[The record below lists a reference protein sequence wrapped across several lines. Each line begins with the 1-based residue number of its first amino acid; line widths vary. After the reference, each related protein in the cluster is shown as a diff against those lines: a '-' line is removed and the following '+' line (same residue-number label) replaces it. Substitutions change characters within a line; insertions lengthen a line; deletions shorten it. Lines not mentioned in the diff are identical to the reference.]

1 MVKYLNEWLFT
12 KIDYE
17 NTYYIKDVLNEMINN
32 IINFVNRYD
41 EIKFCY
47 DMDTVKVKF
56 YHYIYDIYYLKN
68 QSNFDDSDD
77 MYEYFS
83 LKFSEDI
90 VDVFLEFK
98 EISKR
103 NNLSLF
109 HQRNDCSLYTQDFLF
124 TILSVEDPYYD
135 TDEYTDEENNLYIHI
150 DETGI

>member
-1 MVKYLNEWLFT
+1 MVKYFNEWLFT
-12 KIDYE
+12 RIDYE
-17 NTYYIKDVLNEMINN
+17 NKYYIKDVLNEMINH

-47 DMDTVKVKF
+47 DLATVKGKF
-56 YHYIYDIYYLKN
+56 YHCIYDTYYLKN
-68 QSNFDDSDD
+68 QCNFDDSDD

-90 VDVFLEFK
+90 VDIFLEFK

-109 HQRNDCSLYTQDFLF
+109 HQRNDCSLYIQDFLF

-135 TDEYTDEENNLYIHI
+135 TDESTDEENNLDIHI
-150 DETGI
+150 DERDI

>member
-1 MVKYLNEWLFT
+1 MVKYFNEWLFT

-17 NTYYIKDVLNEMINN
+17 NDYYIKDLLNEMITH
-32 IINFVNRYD
+32 IINFVCRYD

-47 DMDTVKVKF
+47 DLDTVKDKF
-56 YHYIYDIYYLKN
+56 YHCIYDIYYLKN

-90 VDVFLEFK
+90 VDLFLEFK

-109 HQRNDCSLYTQDFLF
+109 HQRNDCSLYIQDFLF

-135 TDEYTDEENNLYIHI
+135 TDESTDEENNLDIHI
-150 DETGI
+150 DETDI

>member
-1 MVKYLNEWLFT
+1 MVKYFNEWLFT
-12 KIDYE
+12 RIDYE
-17 NTYYIKDVLNEMINN
+17 NKYYIKDVLNEMINH

-47 DMDTVKVKF
+47 DLDTVKDKF
-56 YHYIYDIYYLKN
+56 YHCIYDTYYLKN
-68 QSNFDDSDD
+68 QCNFDDSDD

-90 VDVFLEFK
+90 VDIFLEFK

-109 HQRNDCSLYTQDFLF
+109 YQRNDCSLYIQDFLF
-124 TILSVEDPYYD
+124 TILSVEEPYYD
-135 TDEYTDEENNLYIHI
+135 TDESTDEENNLDIHI
-150 DETGI
+150 DERDI

>member
-1 MVKYLNEWLFT
+1 MVKYFNEWLFT

-17 NTYYIKDVLNEMINN
+17 NTYYIKDVLNEMITH
-32 IINFVNRYD
+32 IINFVSRYD

-47 DMDTVKVKF
+47 YLDTVKDKF

-90 VDVFLEFK
+90 VDLFLEFK

-109 HQRNDCSLYTQDFLF
+109 HQRNDCSLYIQDFLF

-135 TDEYTDEENNLYIHI
+135 TDESTDEENNLDIHI
-150 DETGI
+150 DETDI

>member
-12 KIDYE
+12 RIDYE
-17 NTYYIKDVLNEMINN
+17 NKYYIKDVLNEMINH
-32 IINFVNRYD
+32 IINFVNRFD
-41 EIKFCY
+41 EIKFSY
-47 DMDTVKVKF
+47 DIDTVKDKF
-56 YHYIYDIYYLKN
+56 YNYIHDTYYLNN
-68 QSNFDDSDD
+68 QSNFDGSDD

-109 HQRNDCSLYTQDFLF
+109 HQRQDSSLNIQDFLF

-135 TDEYTDEENNLYIHI
+135 TDESTDEENNLDIHI
-150 DETGI
+150 DETDI

>member
-1 MVKYLNEWLFT
+1 MVKYFNEWLFQ
-12 KIDYE
+12 KIDYD
-17 NTYYIKDVLNEMINN
+17 NDYYIKDVLNEMINH
-32 IINFVNRYD
+32 IINFINRYD

-47 DMDTVKVKF
+47 DIDTVKDKF
-56 YHYIYDIYYLKN
+56 YNYIYDIYYLKN

-90 VDVFLEFK
+90 VDIFLEFK

-109 HQRNDCSLYTQDFLF
+109 HQRNDCSLYIQDFLF

-135 TDEYTDEENNLYIHI
+135 TDESTDEENNLDIHI
-150 DETGI
+150 DETDI

>member
-1 MVKYLNEWLFT
+1 M
-12 KIDYE
+12 
-17 NTYYIKDVLNEMINN
+17 KD
-32 IINFVNRYD
+32 
-41 EIKFCY
+41 
-47 DMDTVKVKF
+47 KF
-56 YHYIYDIYYLKN
+56 YCCIYDIYYLKN

-90 VDVFLEFK
+90 INLFLEFN

-109 HQRNDCSLYTQDFLF
+109 HKRNDCSLYIQDFLF

-135 TDEYTDEENNLYIHI
+135 TDEFTDEENNLDIHI
-150 DETGI
+150 DETDI